1 MLHRLEVV
9 DCSCE
14 SDLEVPVEELAAER
28 DPGGEHLQGH
38 EAHRLAVHQEP
49 GDTMVSAMVVAGIE
63 LATNLREDF
72 TIITVFTIKTLL
84 RHKAK

>member
-1 MLHRLEVV
+1 MVKVVLLLHRLQVV
-9 DCSCE
+9 DCPCE

-49 GDTMVSAMVVAGIE
+49 LQGGGGQRVGRARPRHPHTHLLPRPVSGV
-63 LATNLREDF
+63 
-72 TIITVFTIKTLL
+72 
-84 RHKAK
+84 